1 MARLDQVFHLRPEGE
16 KAFGYAQ
23 AVKVGSLLFVSGAL
37 SVDQSFGVV
46 AAGDMQAQIAN
57 VYRDIEA
64 TLRAHGAG
72 FRNVVKET
80 IFVTDMPAF
89 LAANEHRTKLYEG
102 FGPPATTAVQVTSLA
117 FPGLMIEIEA
127 IADLS

>member
-1 MARLDQVFHLRPEGE
+1 MARLDQVFHLRAEGE
-16 KAFGYAQ
+16 KAFGYAA
-23 AVKVGSLLFVSGAL
+23 AVRVGSLLFISGAL
-37 SVDQSFGVV
+37 SVDEGFAVV
-46 AAGDMQAQIAN
+46 APGDMQAQIGN
-57 VYRDIEA
+57 VYRDLEA
-64 TLRAHGAG
+64 ALRAHGAG

-89 LAANEHRTKLYEG
+89 LAANEHRTRLYEG
-102 FGPPATTAVQVTSLA
+102 FGPPATTAVQVVGLA